1 MSRPSVLF
9 IIADD
14 WSPIARCYGNEVIKT
29 PNVDALAERGVVF
42 DYAFCTS
49 PSCAVSR
56 ACILTG
62 QHSHTHGQYG
72 HCHGIHGFRTHESM
86 QSTPKILN
94 AHGCATACVG
104 KKHVEPPSVYPFDYE
119 PEVDPRSP
127 ADIAAKVAAFLA
139 VHRDDPFYL
148 HVGSTHPHRAS
159 VGFGNHLE
167 HAGIEPVPYDPEEV
181 TVPNFL
187 PDVPRVREDLAEY
200 YQSISRFDQVVGAVL
215 SELDASGRADETLLF
230 VTTDHAMPFPGAKAS
245 SFDSGH
251 RCPLI
256 VVSPVQRTR
265 GIRSQ
270 AVMSW
275 IDFCP
280 TILEWCGV
288 EHPDGPDELPGR
300 SLLPILED
308 DGPHPGG
315 DAWEET
321 FFSHCFHE
329 ITNYYPYRVL
339 RARRYK
345 YVLNLAHQLETPL
358 PSDLFRSLTWTAVRD
373 DNLDLLGERSRAR
386 FLQQDRE
393 ALFDMETD
401 PGESRNLIADPNL
414 AGVATEMRAKVL
426 AFRQATRDPWL
437 EVSFQR
443 GEAPAPAQ

>member
-1 MSRPSVLF
+1 M
-9 IIADD
+9 
-14 WSPIARCYGNEVIKT
+14 
-29 PNVDALAERGVVF
+29 
-42 DYAFCTS
+42 
-49 PSCAVSR
+49 
-56 ACILTG
+56 
-62 QHSHTHGQYG
+62 
-72 HCHGIHGFRTHESM
+72 
-86 QSTPKILN
+86 
-94 AHGCATACVG
+94 
-104 KKHVEPPSVYPFDYE
+104 
-119 PEVDPRSP
+119 
-127 ADIAAKVAAFLA
+127 
-139 VHRDDPFYL
+139 
-148 HVGSTHPHRAS
+148 
-159 VGFGNHLE
+159 
-167 HAGIEPVPYDPEEV
+167 
-181 TVPNFL
+181 
-187 PDVPRVREDLAEY
+187 
-200 YQSISRFDQVVGAVL
+200 L
-215 SELDASGRADETLLF
+215 SELDASGQADETLLF

-288 EHPDGPDELPGR
+288 EHPEAEDALPGR
-300 SLLPILED
+300 SLLPILDD

-315 DAWEET
+315 GAWEET

-329 ITNYYPYRVL
+329 ITNYYPYRAL

-373 DNLDLLGERSRAR
+373 DNVDLLGERSRAR

-393 ALFDMETD
+393 ALFDLDAD
-401 PGESRNLIADPNL
+401 PGESRNLIDDPAL
-414 AGVATEMRAKVL
+414 AGVAAEMGAKVL
-426 AFRQATRDPWL
+426 AFRQTTRDPWL

-443 GEAPAPAQ
+443 GDAPSPAS